1 MKLRTGFALLPSIAF
16 ALTALPAALT
26 EAGLG
31 LVPGAERVSFAQG
44 APTPGS
50 SDGVTEIAR
59 QRYQEGVKDFDAGR
73 YEEARAA
80 FLQAYALKRAPAV
93 LLNVALSE
101 LRSPVNHA
109 DEAGTHFQQFLR
121 EATTATPEQRA
132 TAEKGIADAK
142 KRAGIIVVT
151 VDASGADVSIDGT
164 TIGKAPLPDPV
175 FVKPG
180 KHTVV
185 AQFQGH
191 TAAIV
196 VETKAGTSATA
207 NLTTGVTVA
216 ANATPST
223 GPLATPGSTLPPG
236 GSGASP
242 GRAGPGTGEP
252 GNAQVYPPG
261 QGSGGPGMVLGAGAG
276 ADQATGT
283 REPLGQW
290 YQRKPIAW
298 VGTGVAGVGF
308 VMGLS
313 ASIAAGAAS
322 AATANHVDQIKVEAK
337 NRNTKL
343 KGICGN
349 EETGAGAIPHFVN
362 ACAQLRKDV
371 GFYNTSVAFAVTGW
385 VLFGVGAV
393 GTTIYAVVD
402 WRRPRAPAATAFQPR
417 VLAVTPVLSPNHQ
430 GIGVVGSF

>member
-1 MKLRTGFALLPSIAF
+1 MKLRTGFALLPSIAL

-26 EAGLG
+26 EAGLD

-44 APTPGS
+44 APTPSS

-101 LRSPVNHA
+101 LRSSVNHA
-109 DEAGTHFQQFLR
+109 DEAGAHFQQFLR

-132 TAEKGIADAK
+132 TAEKGITDAK
-142 KRAGIIVVT
+142 RRAGVIVVT

-185 AQFQGH
+185 AQLQGH
-191 TAAIV
+191 TAAV
-196 VETKAGTSATA
+196 LVETKAGTSATA
-207 NLTTGVTVA
+207 NLTTGVTP
-216 ANATPST
+216 TPST
-223 GPLATPGSTLPPG
+223 GPLATPGSTSPPG
-236 GSGASP
+236 GPGASP
-242 GRAGPGTGEP
+242 GGAGPGTGAP
-252 GNAQVYPPG
+252 ASAQVYPPG
-261 QGSGGPGMVLGAGAG
+261 QGSGGPGMVPGAGAG
-276 ADQATGT
+276 AGSDQATGT
-283 REPLGQW
+283 REPFGQW
-290 YQRKPIAW
+290 YQRKPLAW
-298 VGTGVAGVGF
+298 VGTGVAAVGF
-308 VMGLS
+308 VMGVS

-343 KGICGN
+343 KGICGD
-349 EETGAGAIPHFVN
+349 EETGAGAVAHFVN

-371 GFYNTSVAFAVTGW
+371 GSYDTSVAFAVTGW
-385 VLFGVGAV
+385 TLFGISAAA
-393 GTTIYAVVD
+393 TTIYAALD
-402 WRRPRAPAATAFQPR
+402 WRRPRVVTVTAQQPR
-417 VLAVTPVLSPNHQ
+417 VLSVTPIVSPSHQ
-430 GIGVVGSF
+430 GIGVTGSF